1 MCCLAFSAGL
11 YTVSVKAAEL
21 AEQSIAKLSSELRQT
36 LEQEEASASNKV
48 VVVMQDV
55 DHDKV
60 MEAFAERYPQE
71 YAVYIA
77 AKYDNAAEAQLSAVE
92 GELADKAASS
102 YRQTVY
108 SSAQD
113 AVLQRAIE
121 KKREIYREYYAASNV
136 SAVASRCSAE
146 NRVFVSEYAPV
157 AIVELNKN
165 EIMALSRSSK
175 IVSIAAYSEADAEAE
190 DLNLANSITRA
201 DYVRDTYGNSG
212 SGVKIG
218 IVEAVGVPDTND
230 SYLSSVTIYKRPG
243 DTTVALHATE
253 VARILVGTDPT
264 GANDGLAPNASL
276 YCCVSGSSTSF
287 YSSVEWLLSSGV
299 NIINASVSFD
309 YAAQFPNGLY
319 DSMNQ

>member
-21 AEQSIAKLSSELRQT
+21 AEKSIAKLSSELRQT

-77 AKYDNAAEAQLSAVE
+77 AKYDNVAEAQLSAVA

-102 YRQTVY
+102 YRQTAY

-121 KKREIYREYYAASNV
+121 KR
-136 SAVASRCSAE
+136 
-146 NRVFVSEYAPV
+146 
-157 AIVELNKN
+157 
-165 EIMALSRSSK
+165 
-175 IVSIAAYSEADAEAE
+175 
-190 DLNLANSITRA
+190 
-201 DYVRDTYGNSG
+201 
-212 SGVKIG
+212 
-218 IVEAVGVPDTND
+218 
-230 SYLSSVTIYKRPG
+230 
-243 DTTVALHATE
+243 
-253 VARILVGTDPT
+253 
-264 GANDGLAPNASL
+264 
-276 YCCVSGSSTSF
+276 
-287 YSSVEWLLSSGV
+287 
-299 NIINASVSFD
+299 NI
-309 YAAQFPNGLY
+309 
-319 DSMNQ
+319 